1 MTLSGNVD
9 FHLISKKT
17 PGFVGADLSSLTKEA
32 AIVAINRIFARL
44 SPSPLSPP
52 ISLSDNA
59 FASALTVDHDD
70 GGGRSAT
77 RCREL
82 AAGEGSPGIVTEGG
96 VTGPPFPR
104 AVGSGTPPALLHDR
118 WSASP
123 PKNASDGD
131 VESLPLPPA
140 ATAGASGKALLLA
153 GNGKSEV
160 VREDF
165 MAGPLSAEQLA
176 PLSVT
181 MEDFLAAVKKVW
193 IIGGFNSRCR
203 TGTKRCCQGRGVFV
217 LFCFVLSCF
226 VSFLL
231 VFPSF
236 LYFLFHIVIVLCLFV
251 SCFPLLSWGVL
262 CSILY
267 HTEYYITVP
276 KHYNICTVNAVY
288 TLFIHQLYYK

>member
-1 MTLSGNVD
+1 MCSKMTLSGNVD

-32 AIVAINRIFARL
+32 AVVAINRIFARL

-59 FASALTVDHDD
+59 FTSALMVDHGD
-70 GGGRSAT
+70 GGGRSVT
-77 RCREL
+77 RCGEL

-96 VTGPPFPR
+96 VTEPPFPG
-104 AVGSGTPPALLHDR
+104 AVGSGIPPALMHDR
-118 WSASP
+118 GSASP
-123 PKNASDGD
+123 PKNASDDGD

-140 ATAGASGKALLLA
+140 AKAGASGKALLLV
-153 GNGKSEV
+153 GNGEKEV
-160 VREDF
+160 VREGL

-203 TGTKRCCQGRGVFV
+203 TGTKRCCRGRKGFLFC
-217 LFCFVLSCF
+217 LFCFFPICFHFVFVFFVPYSLISC
-226 VSFLL
+226 
-231 VFPSF
+231 
-236 LYFLFHIVIVLCLFV
+236 
-251 SCFPLLSWGVL
+251 PLP
-262 CSILY
+262 
-267 HTEYYITVP
+267 P
-276 KHYNICTVNAVY
+276 KPAG
-288 TLFIHQLYYK
+288 FGE

>member
-1 MTLSGNVD
+1 MCSKMTLSGNVD
-9 FHLISKKT
+9 FQLISKKT

-32 AIVAINRIFARL
+32 AVVAINRIFARL

-52 ISLSDNA
+52 ISLSDNT
-59 FASALTVDHDD
+59 FTSALTVDHDD

-82 AAGEGSPGIVTEGG
+82 AVGEGSPGIVTEGG
-96 VTGPPFPR
+96 VTEPPFPG
-104 AVGSGTPPALLHDR
+104 AVGSGIPPALLHDR
-118 WSASP
+118 GRASP
-123 PKNASDGD
+123 PKNASDDGN
-131 VESLPLPPA
+131 VEGLPLPPA

-153 GNGKSEV
+153 GNGEGEV
-160 VREDF
+160 VWKDF
-165 MAGPLSAEQLA
+165 LGGPLSPEQLA

-203 TGTKRCCQGRGVFV
+203 TGTKRCCRGRGVFV
-217 LFCFVLSCF
+217 LFCFFPICF
-226 VSFLL
+226 PF
-231 VFPSF
+231 VFVFFVP
-236 LYFLFHIVIVLCLFV
+236 HIVLCLFV

-267 HTEYYITVP
+267 
-276 KHYNICTVNAVY
+276 
-288 TLFIHQLYYK
+288 

>member
-32 AIVAINRIFARL
+32 AVVAINRIFARL

-59 FASALTVDHDD
+59 FASVLTVDHDD

-82 AAGEGSPGIVTEGG
+82 AAGGGSPGIVTEGG
-96 VTGPPFPR
+96 VTEPPFPG
-104 AVGSGTPPALLHDR
+104 AVGSGIPSALLHDR
-118 WSASP
+118 ERGSAK
-123 PKNASDGD
+123 KNASDGGN
-131 VESLPLPPA
+131 VEGLPLPPA
-140 ATAGASGKALLLA
+140 ATAGASGKTLLLA
-153 GNGKSEV
+153 GNGEREV
-160 VREDF
+160 VREGF

-193 IIGGFNSRCR
+193 IVGGFSSRCR
-203 TGTKRCCQGRGVFV
+203 TGTKRCCRGRRVFV
-217 LFCFVLSCF
+217 LFCFV
-226 VSFLL
+226 SFPF

-236 LYFLFHIVIVLCLFV
+236 LYFMYHIVIVLCLFV

-262 CSILY
+262 YSILNY
-267 HTEYYITVP
+267 TEYYITVP
-276 KHYNICTVNAVY
+276 KHLQYLHC
-288 TLFIHQLYYK
+288 